1 MKHVKYLGL
10 ALILL
15 FAIIGFVL
23 VLGYFAVKLGWTDT
37 RGIVDS
43 LDRYSVGVGRQN
55 YPWMQ
60 GQEWQVLQ
68 EAVIKDEAAIKR
80 AALAAGI
87 PSRVI
92 VASLVPEQLRLYHDE
107 REIFKSFFA
116 PLKLLGNQTQ
126 FSWGVMGIK
135 PDTAR
140 AIELHLKDSTS
151 PYYPGVDYE
160 HLLDVSST
168 TPTSEERF
176 ARIANDNDHYYSY
189 LYAALYLRQIMAQ
202 WQHEGYDLS
211 KRPEILA
218 TLYNIGFSSSEPKSA
233 PQIGGAQVEING
245 MTYSFGGLAY
255 EFYYSD
261 ALVDHFPIEQE

>member
-1 MKHVKYLGL
+1 MKYGKYLWL
-10 ALILL
+10 ALVYF
-15 FAIIGFVL
+15 FALVGLVL
-23 VLGYFAVKLGWTDT
+23 VAGYFAVKFGWTDT

-43 LDRYSVGVGRQN
+43 TDRYTVGQTN
-55 YPWMQ
+55 YPWQ
-60 GQEWQVLQ
+60 EGEEWQVLQ
-68 EAVIKDEAAIKR
+68 AAIIKDEAVIKR

-87 PSRVI
+87 PPRVI
-92 VASLVPEQLRLYHDE
+92 VASLVPEQLRLYYDE

-116 PLKLLGNQTQ
+116 PLQILGNQTQ

-135 PDTAR
+135 PDTAK
-140 AIELHLKDSTS
+140 AIELHLTDTSS
-151 PYYPGVDYE
+151 PYYPGAQYQ
-160 HLLDVSST
+160 HLLDAT
-168 TPTSEERF
+168 TSAEEVRF
-176 ARIANDNDHYYSY
+176 ARIANEKDHYYSY

-218 TLYNIGFSSSEPKSA
+218 TLYNIGFSSSEPNKT

-261 ALVDHFPIEQE
+261 ALTDRFPIE

>member
-1 MKHVKYLGL
+1 MKYGKYLWL
-10 ALILL
+10 TVVYFFALI
-15 FAIIGFVL
+15 GFIFVM
-23 VLGYFAVKLGWTDT
+23 GYFAVSLGWTDT

-43 LDRYSVGVGRQN
+43 LDRYSVGKRS

-60 GQEWQVLQ
+60 GEEWQVLT
-68 EAVIKDEAAIKR
+68 EAIIKDEALIKR

-87 PSRVI
+87 PPRVI
-92 VASLVPEQLRLYHDE
+92 VAALVPEQLRLYHDE

-140 AIELHLKDSTS
+140 AIELHLKDRRS

-176 ARIANDNDHYYSY
+176 ARIANEDDHYYSY
-189 LYAALYLRQIMAQ
+189 LYAALYIRQIMAQ

-211 KRPEILA
+211 NRPEILA
-218 TLYNIGFSSSEPKSA
+218 TLYNIGFSSSEPNKT

-245 MTYSFGGLAY
+245 TSYSFGGLAY

-261 ALVDHFPIEQE
+261 ALTDRFPIE